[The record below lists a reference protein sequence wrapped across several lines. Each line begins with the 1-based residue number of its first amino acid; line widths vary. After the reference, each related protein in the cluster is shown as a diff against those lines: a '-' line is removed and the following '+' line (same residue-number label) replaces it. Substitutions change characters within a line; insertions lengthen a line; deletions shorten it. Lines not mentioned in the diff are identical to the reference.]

1 MKRRPDIVFILLD
14 DMGWRDLTCYGSSFY
29 ETPVIDQL
37 AKDGMRFTDA
47 YAACPVCSPSRASI
61 LSGKYPARL
70 GLTAFIGDRSRGM
83 LAEVPYLD
91 HLPLEEYCLPRALR
105 GSGYHTWH
113 IGKWHLGR
121 EPYTPEAHGY
131 EVNIGG
137 CSWGHPKHGYFSPY
151 QNPALTDGPCGEYLT
166 DRLTD
171 EAIKLI
177 ESCDEKP
184 FFLSLCHY
192 TVHIPLEAP
201 AELIRKYEAKAA
213 AMGLDRIDPF
223 EAGESFPAV
232 HKKDRLIKRRTV
244 QSDPVYAAM
253 IENLDTNTGRLIN
266 ALKLTGR
273 LENTIIIFT
282 SDNGG
287 LSTAEGSPTCNS
299 PLAEGKGWTY
309 EGGVREPL
317 IVRWDGHTVPGS
329 LCREPVT
336 SPDFYPT
343 LLEAA
348 GLPLIPGQHKDGV
361 SFLDALHGKTFSRGP
376 IFWHYPHYGNQGGT
390 PAAAVRDGRFKLIHF
405 FEGGHDELYD
415 LSSDAGENR
424 DIAEE
429 LPDVRENLGRELE
442 AWLADTGAIIPVP
455 DQQFAD
461 WPGRG
466 NGRYRHT
473 ASDLT

>member
-1 MKRRPDIVFILLD
+1 VLGQLRKLGLETNTIVF
-14 DMGWRDLTCYGSSFY
+14 
-29 ETPVIDQL
+29 
-37 AKDGMRFTDA
+37 
-47 YAACPVCSPSRASI
+47 
-61 LSGKYPARL
+61 
-70 GLTAFIGDRSRGM
+70 
-83 LAEVPYLD
+83 
-91 HLPLEEYCLPRALR
+91 
-105 GSGYHTWH
+105 
-113 IGKWHLGR
+113 
-121 EPYTPEAHGY
+121 
-131 EVNIGG
+131 
-137 CSWGHPKHGYFSPY
+137 
-151 QNPALTDGPCGEYLT
+151 
-166 DRLTD
+166 
-171 EAIKLI
+171 
-177 ESCDEKP
+177 
-184 FFLSLCHY
+184 
-192 TVHIPLEAP
+192 
-201 AELIRKYEAKAA
+201 
-213 AMGLDRIDPF
+213 
-223 EAGESFPAV
+223 
-232 HKKDRLIKRRTV
+232 
-244 QSDPVYAAM
+244 
-253 IENLDTNTGRLIN
+253 
-266 ALKLTGR
+266 
-273 LENTIIIFT
+273 FT

-287 LSTAEGSPTCNS
+287 VSTTQGWPTSNY
-299 PLAEGKGWTY
+299 PLRTGKGWPY

-317 IVRWDGHTVPGS
+317 IVRWDGHIVPGS

-405 FEGGHDELYD
+405 FEGGPDELYD